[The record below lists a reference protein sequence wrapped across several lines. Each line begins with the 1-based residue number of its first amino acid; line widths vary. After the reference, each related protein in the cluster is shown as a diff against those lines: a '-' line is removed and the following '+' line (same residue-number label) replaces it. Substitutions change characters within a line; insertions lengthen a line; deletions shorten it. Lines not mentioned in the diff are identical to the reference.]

1 MALGKNEFRD
11 VAAARQMPHLVA
23 KASPE
28 AAGLFVLSHIVYAWV
43 QVAYGGLKAFS
54 NYSWTTWG
62 TNAFGTGLDDP
73 S

>member
-1 MALGKNEFRD
+1 
-11 VAAARQMPHLVA
+11 MPHLVA

-28 AAGLFVLSHIVYAWV
+28 AAGLFVLSHIVYAWA
-43 QVAYGGLKAFS
+43 QVAHGGLKAFS